1 MDRPRPPGQRDP
13 ATATRPSSY
22 SAPSVDSTD
31 WPAQA
36 ADTIERVVQGVRDKT
51 TGPAI
56 AAARWLVA
64 GMFVLLAGTT
74 VAIML
79 SIVAVRVLV
88 AYLPDSVFGED
99 HVWAAHAIV
108 GLPLFI
114 AGLVLLRKRSS
125 GSTTDSL

>member
-1 MDRPRPPGQRDP
+1 MDRPRPTGQREP
-13 ATATRPSSY
+13 ATAARPSSY
-22 SAPSVDSTD
+22 SAPSVDSSD

-56 AAARWLVA
+56 TAARWLVA
-64 GMFVLLAGTT
+64 GMFVLLAGTM
-74 VAIML
+74 VAIL
-79 SIVAVRVLV
+79 LAIVFVRLLD
-88 AYLPDSVFGED
+88 AYLPDAWVGEQ

-108 GLPLFI
+108 GIVPFVG
-114 AGLVLLRKRSS
+114 GLLLLRKRSS